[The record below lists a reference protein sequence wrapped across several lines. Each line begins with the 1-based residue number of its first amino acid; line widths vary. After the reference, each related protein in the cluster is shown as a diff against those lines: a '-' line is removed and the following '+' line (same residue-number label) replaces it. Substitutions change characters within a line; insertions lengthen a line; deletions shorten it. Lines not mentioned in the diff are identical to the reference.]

1 MKRTKACLLAI
12 WAAVAAMT
20 LAACD
25 HDDSYR
31 YDFSYVVPTALVTVK
46 PDTAGGPCLLQLDD
60 STALQPV
67 NMPQSPFGDKEV
79 RALAS
84 FEYVNRPLHGQLPGV
99 RIYWIDSILTKPTAP
114 DLGADNDSAYGDEPV
129 EIVNSWES
137 GTPRLF
143 YVLNNIPLRDRPS
156 QTVAPA
162 LPEVLSAEVHAEH
175 LQLFVVEEAPTDSVM
190 RLAFS
195 SVGGH
200 PWMYALLMLSGLSFI
215 AIVVLMFLI
224 IHSLR
229 RSIREERTLEQRN
242 VWLLRTIG
250 ALTILAELFQDIV
263 NWRMA
268 HRAAELLSG
277 SDYAVDTMF
286 HVSYTNIIMGILI
299 LFAAEV
305 FAIGRNLS
313 EEQRLTI

>member
-1 MKRTKACLLAI
+1 
-12 WAAVAAMT
+12 
-20 LAACD
+20 
-25 HDDSYR
+25 
-31 YDFSYVVPTALVTVK
+31 
-46 PDTAGGPCLLQLDD
+46 
-60 STALQPV
+60 
-67 NMPQSPFGDKEV
+67 
-79 RALAS
+79 
-84 FEYVNRPLHGQLPGV
+84 
-99 RIYWIDSILTKPTAP
+99 
-114 DLGADNDSAYGDEPV
+114 
-129 EIVNSWES
+129 
-137 GTPRLF
+137 
-143 YVLNNIPLRDRPS
+143 
-156 QTVAPA
+156 
-162 LPEVLSAEVHAEH
+162 
-175 LQLFVVEEAPTDSVM
+175 
-190 RLAFS
+190 
-195 SVGGH
+195 
-200 PWMYALLMLSGLSFI
+200 MYALLMLSGLSFI

-268 HRAAELLSG
+268 HRAAELLADSG
-277 SDYAVDTMF
+277 YAVDTMF

>member
-1 MKRTKACLLAI
+1 
-12 WAAVAAMT
+12 
-20 LAACD
+20 
-25 HDDSYR
+25 
-31 YDFSYVVPTALVTVK
+31 
-46 PDTAGGPCLLQLDD
+46 
-60 STALQPV
+60 
-67 NMPQSPFGDKEV
+67 
-79 RALAS
+79 
-84 FEYVNRPLHGQLPGV
+84 
-99 RIYWIDSILTKPTAP
+99 
-114 DLGADNDSAYGDEPV
+114 
-129 EIVNSWES
+129 
-137 GTPRLF
+137 
-143 YVLNNIPLRDRPS
+143 
-156 QTVAPA
+156 
-162 LPEVLSAEVHAEH
+162 
-175 LQLFVVEEAPTDSVM
+175 
-190 RLAFS
+190 
-195 SVGGH
+195 
-200 PWMYALLMLSGLSFI
+200 MYALLMLSGLSFI

>member
-1 MKRTKACLLAI
+1 MQNKKSLLQRLLVLYVTFFIVLVISIAHN
-12 WAAVAAMT
+12 
-20 LAACD
+20 LLP
-25 HDDSYR
+25 
-31 YDFSYVVPTALVTVK
+31 DFFRGF
-46 PDTAGGPCLLQLDD
+46 TAGSQMG
-60 STALQPV
+60 S
-67 NMPQSPFGDKEV
+67 
-79 RALAS
+79 
-84 FEYVNRPLHGQLPGV
+84 
-99 RIYWIDSILTKPTAP
+99 
-114 DLGADNDSAYGDEPV
+114 

-242 VWLLRTIG
+242 VWLLRAIG

-305 FAIGRNLS
+305 FAIGRDLS